1 MARGPYIFLNR
12 YTLTHILPTILK
24 VHRLLTSDPIYS
36 DQKDDNQLK
45 RNVASLF
52 GGKIGENEWLKRNL
66 SMMTVK
72 LPPLLDEEIVK
83 LPEYCPKLDILYEFI
98 LSVLLD
104 IPLGLAHHV
113 KDKFSR
119 VHKQR
124 GHLDSDHTNFIA
136 EIRPVL
142 EEFKISL
149 FCVEKLNLPSPSS
162 LISKVMVD
170 ARKEFKSLLNIYISQ
185 VLIPKKEYLQSDK
198 FDRSNYLMRL
208 NKGSFLTIEASS
220 IGSILKSEYSN
231 LSQIC
236 SSSQMISKN
245 SFLCFKF
252 SDVVCDLLSSIIY
265 WFEIKIVQKQNDH
278 SDEFQKVTDRAMDP
292 QSPVNGTI
300 SMQRQ
305 TSGDTD
311 LEMLSERDCKQQK
324 RLQKMLISLRSKKS
338 SYIDEEAIR
347 AFQFVG
353 ELRQN
358 MERAI
363 GYKFSPNMDGGE
375 LLRHLETKGYA
386 RVQCK
391 TNGFALFCHKDTLY
405 DFKNEKTNFVRDS
418 FNLLQSLDQCV
429 EVKPDMLKVAI
440 NENENG
446 GCESDEQGLSED
458 ETQPSQMNS
467 SINLFGA
474 SQSSVDLSQ
483 TQETV
488 FDETDNTMIS
498 PSAMQST
505 QNSSF
510 PSTLPTLERQ
520 DSSALTETIVII
532 RDSSFFPQN
541 NKKKR
546 SSSSGTTVNLDQWR
560 GHTVELDLNTTLQIE
575 MHNEIDAFLMNS
587 HLGNEK
593 ELTKGTFSN
602 EKSVIFVKKRLFF
615 FRKNNLFCSKQKK
628 RIQFVF

>member
-446 GCESDEQGLSED
+446 GLDSDEQGLSDD

-483 TQETV
+483 TQEPV
-488 FDETDNTMIS
+488 FDETDNTMVS
-498 PSAMQST
+498 PSTLQST

-541 NKKKR
+541 NIKKR
-546 SSSSGTTVNLDQWR
+546 SSSGGTTVPPVNLDQWR

-593 ELTKGTFSN
+593 ELTKGMFSN
-602 EKSVIFVKKRLFF
+602 EQLFYLFGNWSYFTKK
-615 FRKNNLFCSKQKK
+615 
-628 RIQFVF
+628 

>member
-1 MARGPYIFLNR
+1 MF
-12 YTLTHILPTILK
+12 
-24 VHRLLTSDPIYS
+24 
-36 DQKDDNQLK
+36 
-45 RNVASLF
+45 
-52 GGKIGENEWLKRNL
+52 
-66 SMMTVK
+66 
-72 LPPLLDEEIVK
+72 
-83 LPEYCPKLDILYEFI
+83 
-98 LSVLLD
+98 
-104 IPLGLAHHV
+104 
-113 KDKFSR
+113 
-119 VHKQR
+119 
-124 GHLDSDHTNFIA
+124 
-136 EIRPVL
+136 
-142 EEFKISL
+142 
-149 FCVEKLNLPSPSS
+149 
-162 LISKVMVD
+162 D

-278 SDEFQKVTDRAMDP
+278 SDEFQKVTDRALDP

-300 SMQRQ
+300 PMQRQ

-363 GYKFSPNMDGGE
+363 GYKFSANMDGGE

-440 NENENG
+440 NENG
-446 GCESDEQGLSED
+446 ACDSDEPLSED
-458 ETQPSQMNS
+458 ETQPSQMNT

-474 SQSSVDLSQ
+474 SQSSIDLSQ
-483 TQETV
+483 TQESV
-488 FDETDNTMIS
+488 FDETDNTMVS
-498 PSAMQST
+498 PATLQST

-546 SSSSGTTVNLDQWR
+546 SSSGGTTVNLDQWR

-593 ELTKGTFSN
+593 ELTKGMFLNVSFRLKSLPRDFSWKSISKL
-602 EKSVIFVKKRLFF
+602 EK
-615 FRKNNLFCSKQKK
+615 NL
-628 RIQFVF
+628 IYTLI